1 MNTTATNTAEVLQG
15 FRQAAEW
22 TKVEGQPDRIDVE
35 NIFDHSVDCLS
46 QIHTDQGGGQLGF
59 TGLIYL
65 KEEYLLL
72 DLASEEFVSAVHP
85 GTLMIADSATAA
97 LRDDTKIIHA
107 KKLQAFKFKHVVSQ
121 AVLGLMRGA
130 IEEEY
135 YEELKK
141 PKQGYNGV
149 TPKAFLEHLFTE
161 YEEKTEEMQTKMHTD
176 LQEICDLSGPS
187 MNGFKLKQ
195 DKLREFLKGIEQEC
209 SNGMYI

>member
-15 FRQAAEW
+15 FGQAAEW
-22 TKVEGQPDRIDVE
+22 TKIEGQPDRMDVE

-59 TGLIYL
+59 TGLIYTSAD
-65 KEEYLLL
+65 YLLL
-72 DLASEEFVSAVHP
+72 DLASEEFISAVHP
-85 GTLMIADSATAA
+85 GALTIADSATLA

-107 KKLQAFKFKHVVSQ
+107 QKLQAFKLQHVVSQ
-121 AVLGLMRGA
+121 AVLALMRGA
-130 IEEEY
+130 IDEEY

-149 TPKAFLEHLFTE
+149 TPLGFLEHLFTE
-161 YEEKTEEMQTKMHTD
+161 YGEKTEEMQTKMHTD
-176 LQEICDLSGPS
+176 LQEVCDLSGPS

-195 DKLREFLKGIEQEC
+195 DKLRKLLKT
-209 SNGMYI
+209 